1 MKKKKKKKKTGH
13 STLAVKVFSPSS
25 NLDRIQAVKLK
36 PTNLMLFLSNEQNYF
51 VLHLKTII
59 THVGRLILKLHFTR
73 SKAGKLT
80 VLMQKNNFN

>member
-1 MKKKKKKKKTGH
+1 MKKKNKTGH
-13 STLAVKVFSPSS
+13 STLAVKVFSASS

-36 PTNLMLFLSNEQNYF
+36 PTNLMLFSSNEQNYF

-59 THVGRLILKLHFTR
+59 THVGHLSLKLHFTR